1 MITNKRTDDYW
12 VNILGV
18 GVQVFS
24 NPLKALV
31 HMITHELEPGG
42 DPRHPWH
49 GRLYLSSIQGWG
61 GDVLQVGEMYCEIGL
76 SFFRDGGSFSGI
88 SIWSGPENEMRPIF
102 QFLKMYGVLTDIKN
116 LLIFDLCSMIV
127 TNWVDLSRTGEIF
140 KEENRLNA
148 ALMVAA
154 GISNPIEYRLGF
166 EASYPDLLAAIE
178 LVGEGETLLNLLV
191 PRNCKYCKHGK
202 HQAVSVGNRHG
213 ITTTFCE
220 RFETVVIHP
229 KTPDCDTKVDWMS
242 IYS

>member
-42 DPRHPWH
+42 D
-49 GRLYLSSIQGWG
+49 
-61 GDVLQVGEMYCEIGL
+61 VLQVGEMYCEIGL
-76 SFFRDGGSFSGI
+76 SFFRVSGI
-88 SIWSGPENEMRPIF
+88 SIWSGPKNEMRPIF

-229 KTPDCDTKVDWMS
+229 KTPDCDTKVDWVS